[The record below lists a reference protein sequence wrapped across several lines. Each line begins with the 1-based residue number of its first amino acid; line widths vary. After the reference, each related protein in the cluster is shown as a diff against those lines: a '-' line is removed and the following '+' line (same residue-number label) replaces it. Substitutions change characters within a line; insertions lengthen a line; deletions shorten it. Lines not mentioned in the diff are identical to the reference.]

1 MQASGSAAG
10 VAAAGRSTDR
20 SRGLASESGVVAF
33 QSAAKMAK
41 EPQEDLDLELG
52 DDEEDQQQRSG
63 AATAA
68 GSRKPNSQEPVIP
81 NFRGKVPDAELPE
94 RKGPVQV
101 SSHVFSF
108 VSHAQLIHL
117 QT

>member
-1 MQASGSAAG
+1 
-10 VAAAGRSTDR
+10 
-20 SRGLASESGVVAF
+20 
-33 QSAAKMAK
+33 MAK
-41 EPQEDLDLELG
+41 EPQDDLDLELG

-63 AATAA
+63 AATGA